1 MLRGWKSAS
10 CSGFPARSGAN
21 GGEVVEVVGNLL
33 AANSAPK
40 LPNQRLRPIP
50 FMNPP
55 VSVDRL
61 ATHSTFRLTFFYIV
75 YFRLSKWDKAPG
87 FTFRIRLMQI
97 SMVQVALHLFE
108 LITAQGTY

>member
-10 CSGFPARSGAN
+10 CSGFPGLSGAN
-21 GGEVVEVVGNLL
+21 GGEVIEVVGNLL
-33 AANSAPK
+33 AAKSAPK

-61 ATHSTFRLTFFYIV
+61 ATHSTFRLTSFYIV
-75 YFRLSKWDKAPG
+75 YFRLSKWDKAP
-87 FTFRIRLMQI
+87 RIHSHIRPMRI
-97 SMVQVALHLFE
+97 SMVQVVLQLFE